1 MFGGTV
7 QAGHHFCLQ
16 LARRHGGRRM
26 RAAAVE
32 RAYRD
37 YGAPPYPIFCTVTA
51 LGRTCSASAFT
62 IFAETDLPQLHQ
74 AAPTPRTAHPFPSLI
89 LICCSVA
96 LATPAQAE
104 WTALSGLQRSGAV
117 VTAAALDL
125 DNGNMIQQLDADQR
139 LTPASLTKLAVAAT
153 ALDVWP
159 ADKTFQTRVLGM
171 GPFADGRIKGDLIF
185 QSGDSTLDHQALW
198 SLAAQLKG
206 AGVNQVSGR
215 LLVNTAPF
223 GPLGCE
229 TKDRCDA
236 LRKSDTA
243 YNAPLS
249 AVGVDYGNWCVDLRS
264 TAVGQPA
271 LVSGCGV
278 ARLPIAIDGSI
289 KTVGASESPTYW
301 IERVTDD
308 GGDRLRVGGAIPLGG
323 AQSMYRAM
331 SDGALGVGLLLK
343 ETLQEMNIR
352 IDGAVMLSRD
362 PVSTAA
368 YPLAVIDGLSLKEQ
382 LGRMLRFSNNYI
394 ADMLT
399 LNLAA
404 AQSPKSAG
412 PLSEAAKTLSEFVG
426 RARIKASKPVS
437 ADPPLFS
444 GSGLTPENLLSADDL
459 VALLAAQ
466 YRNTRKF
473 PAFYGG
479 LVVPREAPFAFLRV
493 GSPAWLDRVALKT
506 GTMDDPH
513 SVAGISGY
521 VRKKDGGWIAFAAIV
536 NGGPRMMHV
545 PLYKAMEAM
554 RADIDSLLARY

>member
-1 MFGGTV
+1 MLHRALFS
-7 QAGHHFCLQ
+7 L
-16 LARRHGGRRM
+16 RRPRASCSSFLLFPIAALLF
-26 RAAAVE
+26 AAAPA
-32 RAYRD
+32 RAD
-37 YGAPPYPIFCTVTA
+37 WNA
-51 LGRTCSASAFT
+51 LEA
-62 IFAETDLPQLHQ
+62 
-74 AAPTPRTAHPFPSLI
+74 
-89 LICCSVA
+89 
-96 LATPAQAE
+96 
-104 WTALSGLQRSGAV
+104 LQRSGAEV
-117 VTAAALDL
+117 SAAAVDL
-125 DNGNMIQQLDADQR
+125 DSGATLQQLDAAHR

-159 ADKTFQTRVLGM
+159 ADKTFQTRVLGV
-171 GPFADGRIKGDLIF
+171 GPFRNGHIQGDLVF
-185 QSGDSTLDHQALW
+185 QSGDATLDHQALW

-206 AGVNQVSGR
+206 AGVSEVSGQ
-215 LLVNTAPF
+215 LQVNTSPF
-223 GPLGCE
+223 GALGCE

-236 LRKSDTA
+236 LKKSDTA

-249 AVGVDYGNWCVDLRS
+249 AVGVDYGNWCVDVRS
-264 TAVGQPA
+264 TTVGENA

-278 ARLPIAIDGSI
+278 AKLPIPIDGSI
-289 KTVGASESPTYW
+289 RTVGASQSPTYW
-301 IERVTDD
+301 VERVTDD
-308 GGDRLRVGGAIPLGG
+308 SGDHLHVGGNIPAGG

-331 SDGALGVGLLLK
+331 SDPARGTGLLLQ
-343 ETLQEMNIR
+343 ETLGEMGIAVK
-352 IDGAVMLSRD
+352 GAVSVGRE
-362 PVSTAA
+362 PIAASA

-404 AQSPKSAG
+404 ARAPKATLQLADAARSLSDFVARVGKSEKG
-412 PLSEAAKTLSEFVG
+412 P
-426 RARIKASKPVS
+426 
-437 ADPPLFS
+437 PPLFS
-444 GSGLTPENLLSADDL
+444 GSGLTPENELSADDL
-459 VALLAAQ
+459 VGLLAAQ

-513 SVAGISGY
+513 SVAGIAGY

-536 NGGPRMMHV
+536 NGGPHLKHV

-554 RADIDSLLARY
+554 RGDLDSLLARY

>member
-1 MFGGTV
+1 M
-7 QAGHHFCLQ
+7 QELH
-16 LARRHGGRRM
+16 
-26 RAAAVE
+26 RA
-32 RAYRD
+32 
-37 YGAPPYPIFCTVTA
+37 
-51 LGRTCSASAFT
+51 
-62 IFAETDLPQLHQ
+62 
-74 AAPTPRTAHPFPSLI
+74 TPRTRRAHRFSLLLLTSLSI
-89 LICCSVA
+89 G
-96 LATPAQAE
+96 LARPAQAE
-104 WTALSGLQRSGAV
+104 WTALAGLQRSGAV
-117 VTAAALDL
+117 VTAAAIDL
-125 DNGNMIQQLDADQR
+125 DNGAVIQQLDGSHR

-159 ADKTFQTRVLGM
+159 ADKTFQTRVLGV
-171 GPFADGRIKGDLIF
+171 GPFASGKIKGDLIF

-206 AGVNQVSGR
+206 AGVTQVSGK

-249 AVGVDYGNWCVDLRS
+249 AVGVDYGNWCVDVRS
-264 TAVGQPA
+264 TATGEPA

-278 ARLPIAIDGSI
+278 AKLPIPIDGSI
-289 KTVGASESPTYW
+289 KTVGATENPTYW

-308 GGDRLRVGGAIPLGG
+308 DGDRLRVGGAIPLGG

-343 ETLQEMNIR
+343 ETLDEMNIKV
-352 IDGAVMLSRD
+352 DGNVELSRD
-362 PVSTAA
+362 PVSASA

-404 AQSPKSAG
+404 AESPKSAG

-426 RARIKASKPVS
+426 RASVKAGKP
-437 ADPPLFS
+437 AGDGPPLFS

-459 VALLAAQ
+459 TGLLAAQ

-513 SVAGISGY
+513 SVAGIAGY

-545 PLYKAMEAM
+545 PLYKSMEAM
-554 RADIDSLLARY
+554 RADVDALLARY